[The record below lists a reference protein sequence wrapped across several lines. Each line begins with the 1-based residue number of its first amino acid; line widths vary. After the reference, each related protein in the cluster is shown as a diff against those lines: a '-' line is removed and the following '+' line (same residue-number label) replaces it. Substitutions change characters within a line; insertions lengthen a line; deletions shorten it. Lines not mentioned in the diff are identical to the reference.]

1 MTRLSDKKLDG
12 KDIVQKVLIFL
23 SPRIIKKGFQNI
35 MDFTES
41 EYSKSK
47 IFLQNRHYL
56 IIIVLFHIGK
66 MHPRL
71 DNP

>member
-1 MTRLSDKKLDG
+1 
-12 KDIVQKVLIFL
+12 
-23 SPRIIKKGFQNI
+23 